1 MLQYNQFL
9 LVHMLNELQQYDVL
23 DHQEELL
30 LFPYLAPNHMQESIK
45 HVNYFYVTDCSLILL
60 SRGKAFGLWV
70 LTLGRLEGEANS
82 DFKES

>member
-1 MLQYNQFL
+1 MSQCKLILWSKLVSHSNQ
-9 LVHMLNELQQYDVL
+9 
-23 DHQEELL
+23 
-30 LFPYLAPNHMQESIK
+30 
-45 HVNYFYVTDCSLILL
+45 HVYYFYITDSSLILL

>member
-1 MLQYNQFL
+1 MLQYNQL
-9 LVHMLNELQQYDVL
+9 QLVHMLNELRRYDVL
-23 DHQEELL
+23 DHQKELL
-30 LFPYLAPNHMQESIK
+30 FFPYLAPDPMKESLK
-45 HVNYFYVTDCSLILL
+45 HVYYFYITDSSLILL